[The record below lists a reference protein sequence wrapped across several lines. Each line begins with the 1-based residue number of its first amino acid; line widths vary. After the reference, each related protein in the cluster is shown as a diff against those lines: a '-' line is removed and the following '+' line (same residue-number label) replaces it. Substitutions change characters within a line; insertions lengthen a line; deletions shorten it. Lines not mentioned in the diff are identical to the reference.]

1 MPKKKPT
8 QEEWVNSLVDTAEE
22 AVLGYEKYLLDKLSY
37 RELAVI
43 MKRLRNLLPMD
54 QETKIDE

>member
-8 QEEWVNSLVDTAEE
+8 QEEWVNNLVDVAEE

>member
-1 MPKKKPT
+1 
-8 QEEWVNSLVDTAEE
+8 VDTAEE